1 MNTAIRAELPETLF
15 NQAQNYVREGWVKD
29 FDELLTEALRRYL
42 ESHSAEFTQT
52 FIREDV
58 EWGLRGRD

>member
-1 MNTAIRAELPETLF
+1 MNTAIRAELPEALF

-52 FIREDV
+52 FILEDV
-58 EWGLRGRD
+58 EWGLRGQD